1 MARTKEFEPLA
12 ALDAA
17 TELFW
22 RKGYEAASMRELLDA
37 MGIGRGSFYDTFGD
51 KHTLFL
57 SALDR
62 FQEARTSWVEEVLLG
77 DGLGGIEAV
86 FRRSLHGLFQFQPRR
101 GCLLANSAVEL
112 APHDPDVAARISD
125 YIRRTED
132 AFEGALLRARDRG
145 EIHSDSDPRALARF
159 LVNTLHGLRVLA
171 RAGADR
177 ETLEDTVRVALGT
190 LSCGGRF
197 VPASRAPEE

>member
-1 MARTKEFEPLA
+1 VARTKEFEPLV

-17 TELFW
+17 MELFW
-22 RKGYEAASMRELLDA
+22 RKGYEAASMRELLDV

-51 KHTLFL
+51 KHALFL

-62 FQEARTSWVEEVLLG
+62 FQEVRTSWVEEVLIG
-77 DGLGGIEAV
+77 EGLDGIEEV
-86 FRRSLHGLFQFQPRR
+86 FRRSLNGLFQFRPRR

-112 APHDPDVAARISD
+112 APHDPEVAARISS
-125 YIRRTED
+125 YIKCTEE
-132 AFEGALLRARDRG
+132 AFQGALERARHRG
-145 EIHSDSDPRALARF
+145 EISSDSDPRALARF

-177 ETLEDTVRVALGT
+177 ETLEDTVHIALGA
-190 LSCGGRF
+190 LR
-197 VPASRAPEE
+197 

>member
-1 MARTKEFEPLA
+1 MPRTKEFEPLE

-17 TELFW
+17 MELFW

-57 SALDR
+57 AALDR
-62 FQEARTSWVEEVLLG
+62 FQEVRTLWVEEVLAGSGLEG
-77 DGLGGIEAV
+77 VREVFWRTVDGLVE
-86 FRRSLHGLFQFQPRR
+86 FEPRR

-112 APHDPDVAARISD
+112 APHDPEVAARISG
-125 YIRRTED
+125 YIQRTEA
-132 AFEGALLRARDRG
+132 AFEDALARAREDG
-145 EIHSDSDPRALARF
+145 EISADSDPKALARF

-171 RAGADR
+171 RAGADC
-177 ETLEDTVRVALGT
+177 ETLKDIVYVALDV
-190 LSCGGRF
+190 LR
-197 VPASRAPEE
+197 

>member
-1 MARTKEFEPLA
+1 VARTKEFEPLA

-62 FQEARTSWVEEVLLG
+62 FQDVRTSWVEDVLRG
-77 DGLGGIEAV
+77 DGLDGIEEV
-86 FRRSLHGLFQFQPRR
+86 FRRSLDGLFQFQPPR

-112 APHDPDVAARISD
+112 APHDPDVAARISE
-125 YIRRTED
+125 YIGRTED
-132 AFEGALLRARDRG
+132 AFYGALERARDRG
-145 EIHSDSDPRALARF
+145 EIPSDSDPRALARF

-171 RAGADR
+171 RAGTDR
-177 ETLEDTVRVALGT
+177 ETLEDTVGVALQA
-190 LSCGGRF
+190 LR
-197 VPASRAPEE
+197 

>member
-1 MARTKEFEPLA
+1 VARTKEFEPLE

-37 MGIGRGSFYDTFGD
+37 MGIGRGSFYDTFGG
-51 KHTLFL
+51 KHALFL

-62 FQEARTSWVEEVLLG
+62 FQEVRTSWVEEALRG
-77 DGLGGIEAV
+77 EGLGGIEEV
-86 FRRSLHGLFQFQPRR
+86 FRRSLNGLFQFRPPR

-112 APHDPDVAARISD
+112 APHDPDVAARISR
-125 YIRRTED
+125 YIGRTED
-132 AFEGALLRARDRG
+132 AFEKALARARERG
-145 EIHSDSDPRALARF
+145 EIRADSDPRALARF
-159 LVNTLHGLRVLA
+159 LVNTLHGMRVLA

-177 ETLEDTVRVALGT
+177 EALEDTLRVALQA
-190 LSCGGRF
+190 LR
-197 VPASRAPEE
+197 

>member
-1 MARTKEFEPLA
+1 VARTKEFEPLA

-62 FQEARTSWVEEVLLG
+62 FQEVRTSWVEDVLRGEGL
-77 DGLGGIEAV
+77 DGVEEV
-86 FRRSLHGLFQFQPRR
+86 FRRSLDGLFQFQPRR

-112 APHDPDVAARISD
+112 APHDPEVAARISD

-132 AFEGALLRARDRG
+132 AFEGALARARDRG

-177 ETLEDTVRVALGT
+177 ETLEDTVRVALQA
-190 LSCGGRF
+190 LR
-197 VPASRAPEE
+197 

>member
-1 MARTKEFEPLA
+1 MARTKEFEPLV

-17 TELFW
+17 MELFW

-51 KHTLFL
+51 KHDLFL

-62 FQEARTSWVEEVLLG
+62 FQEVRTSWVEEVLLG
-77 DGLGGIEAV
+77 EGLDGIEEV
-86 FRRSLHGLFQFQPRR
+86 FRRSLDGLFQFQPRR

-112 APHDPDVAARISD
+112 APHDPDVAARISS
-125 YIRRTED
+125 YIRRTEES
-132 AFEGALLRARDRG
+132 FQGALERARDRG
-145 EIHSDSDPRALARF
+145 EIRPEGDPRALARF

-177 ETLEDTVRVALGT
+177 ETLEDTVHVALEA
-190 LSCGGRF
+190 LR
-197 VPASRAPEE
+197 

>member
-1 MARTKEFEPLA
+1 VARTKEFEPLA

-62 FQEARTSWVEEVLLG
+62 FQDVRTSWVEDVLRG
-77 DGLGGIEAV
+77 DGLDGIEEV
-86 FRRSLHGLFQFQPRR
+86 FRRSLDGLFQFQPPR

-112 APHDPDVAARISD
+112 APHDPEVAARISG

-132 AFEGALLRARDRG
+132 AFRGALVRARDRG
-145 EIHSDSDPRALARF
+145 EIPSDSDPRALSRF

-171 RAGADR
+171 RAGTDR
-177 ETLEDTVRVALGT
+177 ETLEDTVGVALQA
-190 LSCGGRF
+190 LR
-197 VPASRAPEE
+197 

>member
-62 FQEARTSWVEEVLLG
+62 FQEVRTSWVEDVLRG
-77 DGLGGIEAV
+77 EGLDGIEEV
-86 FRRSLHGLFQFQPRR
+86 FRRSLDGLFQFQLPR

-112 APHDPDVAARISD
+112 APHDPEVAARISG

-132 AFEGALLRARDRG
+132 AFRGALVRARDRG
-145 EIHSDSDPRALARF
+145 EIPSDSDPRALARF
-159 LVNTLHGLRVLA
+159 VVNTLHGLRVLA
-171 RAGADR
+171 RAGTDR
-177 ETLEDTVRVALGT
+177 ETLEDTVGVALQA
-190 LSCGGRF
+190 LR
-197 VPASRAPEE
+197 

>member
-1 MARTKEFEPLA
+1 VARTKEFEPLA

-22 RKGYEAASMRELLDA
+22 RKGYEAASMRELLEA

-51 KHTLFL
+51 KHALFL

-62 FQEARTSWVEEVLLG
+62 FQEVRTSWVEDVLQG
-77 DGLGGIEAV
+77 GGLDSIEAV
-86 FRRSLHGLFQFQPRR
+86 FRRSLDGLFQFQPPR

-112 APHDPDVAARISD
+112 APHDPEVAARVSG
-125 YIRRTED
+125 YVGRTEG
-132 AFEGALLRARDRG
+132 AFRGALEKARDRG
-145 EIHSDSDPRALARF
+145 EIPSDSDPTALARF

-177 ETLEDTVRVALGT
+177 ETLEDTVHVALGA
-190 LSCGGRF
+190 LR
-197 VPASRAPEE
+197 

>member
-17 TELFW
+17 MELFW
-22 RKGYEAASMRELLDA
+22 RKGYEATSMRELLDA

-62 FQEARTSWVEEVLLG
+62 FQEVRTSWVEEVLRR
-77 DGLGGIEAV
+77 DGLDGIEVV
-86 FRRSLHGLFQFQPRR
+86 FRRSLDGLFQFQPRR

-112 APHDPDVAARISD
+112 APHDPDVAASISG
-125 YIRRTED
+125 YIMRTED
-132 AFEGALLRARDRG
+132 AFQGALERARDRG
-145 EIHSDSDPRALARF
+145 EIRPESDPRALARF

-171 RAGADR
+171 RAGSDR
-177 ETLEDTVRVALGT
+177 ETLEDTVHVALEA
-190 LSCGGRF
+190 LR
-197 VPASRAPEE
+197 

>member
-1 MARTKEFEPLA
+1 VARTKEFEPLV
-12 ALDAA
+12 ALDSA

-62 FQEARTSWVEEVLLG
+62 FQEVRTSWVEDVLRG
-77 DGLGGIEAV
+77 EGLDGIEEV
-86 FRRSLHGLFQFQPRR
+86 FRRSLDGLFQFQPPR

-112 APHDPDVAARISD
+112 APHDPEVAARISD

-132 AFEGALLRARDRG
+132 AFRGALVRARDRG
-145 EIHSDSDPRALARF
+145 KIPSDSDPRALARF

-171 RAGADR
+171 RAGTDR
-177 ETLEDTVRVALGT
+177 ETLEDTVGVALQA
-190 LSCGGRF
+190 LR
-197 VPASRAPEE
+197 

>member
-62 FQEARTSWVEEVLLG
+62 FQEVRTSWVEDVLRGEGL
-77 DGLGGIEAV
+77 DGVEEV
-86 FRRSLHGLFQFQPRR
+86 FRRSLDGLFQFQPRR

-112 APHDPDVAARISD
+112 APHDPEVAARISD

-132 AFEGALLRARDRG
+132 AFEGALARARDRG

-177 ETLEDTVRVALGT
+177 ETLEDTVRVALQA
-190 LSCGGRF
+190 LR
-197 VPASRAPEE
+197 

>member
-1 MARTKEFEPLA
+1 MARTKEFEPLE

-17 TELFW
+17 VELFW
-22 RKGYEAASMRELLDA
+22 RKGYGAASMRELLDA

-51 KHTLFL
+51 KHSLFL

-62 FQEARTSWVEEVLLG
+62 FQEVRSSWIEEALRG
-77 DGLGGIEAV
+77 EGLGGIEEV
-86 FRRSLHGLFQFQPRR
+86 LHRSLGGLYRYRPPR

-112 APHDPDVAARISD
+112 APHDPEVAARISA
-125 YIRRTED
+125 YIGRTED
-132 AFEGALLRARDRG
+132 AFQAALERARDEG
-145 EIHSDSDPRALARF
+145 EIPLAGDPRALARF

-177 ETLEDTVRVALGT
+177 GTLEDTVRVALGA
-190 LSCGGRF
+190 LRSGGGT
-197 VPASRAPEE
+197 VSGASEE

>member
-1 MARTKEFEPLA
+1 VARTKEFEPLA
-12 ALDAA
+12 ALDVA

-51 KHTLFL
+51 KHSLFL

-62 FQEARTSWVEEVLLG
+62 FQEVRTSWAEDVLRGEGIDAIEE
-77 DGLGGIEAV
+77 V
-86 FRRSLHGLFQFQPRR
+86 FRRSLDGLFQFQPRR

-112 APHDPDVAARISD
+112 APHDSEVAARISD

-132 AFEGALLRARDRG
+132 AFEGALVRARDRG
-145 EIHSDSDPRALARF
+145 EMPSDSDPRALARF

-171 RAGADR
+171 RAGTER
-177 ETLEDTVRVALGT
+177 ETLEDTVGVALGA
-190 LSCGGRF
+190 LR
-197 VPASRAPEE
+197 